1 MSQKYVYNPLTCE
14 YDIINE
20 GAPGVPGP
28 RGPVGPPGPA
38 GANGV
43 GVPTGGT
50 TGQVLAKASDDD
62 FDTEWVTGGGGGG
75 GDLQSVLNA
84 GNSATG
90 SNREI
95 QLAPGYIQLMGDI
108 NMMEMDPSLTTQS
121 GLLVSSQ
128 MGSGQ
133 AQLTNDQL
141 TIEDGMSGGEVA
153 LTGTGMTI
161 TAPGNSPIQVQA
173 DPMAAMGG
181 TFLFPDAYSGS
192 ADTIATREWV
202 AANYSGGGGGPTPG
216 IDDVLSAGNYATNK
230 MLTLSATGTSNY
242 IELTRDGI
250 NVNVGYAHGVNLRTD
265 PALTNPGTL
274 FMPSLDYGAGSE
286 VIATR
291 EWVAAN
297 YSGGGGSVG
306 TLSQVLLQ
314 GNQTNGSS
322 IVVNDSSMPGEQIEI
337 NAYQL
342 LASGPNGATTVS
354 PNNINL
360 NSMMGGSANISLDG
374 SSASSNQL
382 SIVDNTYPVETI
394 ATREWVSDNAGGGGG
409 GAPDLDAVLDQ
420 GSVANNKT
428 VWLGSDS
435 SGMTTIQPGDI
446 AFAND
451 AMDESGSMSAY
462 SLSFNSTP
470 ADEYSLLGANQLQFT
485 SNANSNMSMLGA
497 GSLVLAPDT
506 NDSNTV
512 LTSSEV
518 LVGDGANERVSIGTY
533 PEAELRMSSGVASLT
548 VDVNGLAIG
557 GTLHLPDP
565 EGGNATVAT
574 REYVFPVGS
583 TAGRTSYEQNGRMYI
598 DTDLGQPIWYVAG
611 TGWIDA
617 TGTGV

>member
-28 RGPVGPPGPA
+28 RGPVGPPGSA

-75 GDLQSVLNA
+75 DLQSVLDT
-84 GNSATG
+84 GNSAVDSVLNLSSSISSETVYLGFEDTG
-90 SNREI
+90 SGPSSVSALSFNDTSV
-95 QLAPGYIQLMGDI
+95 PGGKNTSYQNGLIHIYGP
-108 NMMEMDPSLTTQS
+108 NNYGSLSGTTQIGPMWMNMENS
-121 GLLVSSQ
+121 NGDKILLD
-128 MGSGQ
+128 GEN
-133 AQLTNDQL
+133 A
-141 TIEDGMSGGEVA
+141 TIELHQS
-153 LTGTGMTI
+153 MTATVI
-161 TAPGNSPIQVQA
+161 KPDPAGAPGNFYIP
-173 DPMAAMGG
+173 AATYG
-181 TFLFPDAYSGS
+181 TETF
-192 ADTIATREWV
+192 ATREWV
-202 AANYSGGGGGPTPG
+202 ADNTGGGGGGG
-216 IDDVLSAGNYATNK
+216 ILSIQAGTGISVDNTDPSNPIV
-230 MLTLSATGTSNY
+230 SATG
-242 IELTRDGI
+242 
-250 NVNVGYAHGVNLRTD
+250 
-265 PALTNPGTL
+265 
-274 FMPSLDYGAGSE
+274 
-286 VIATR
+286 
-291 EWVAAN
+291 
-297 YSGGGGSVG
+297 GGGGSVG

-314 GNQTNGSS
+314 GNQTDGSS
-322 IVVNDSSMPGEQIEI
+322 IVVNDSGMPGEQIEI

-374 SSASSNQL
+374 SSMSSNQL
-382 SIVDNTYPVETI
+382 SIVDNTYGVEII
-394 ATREWVSDNAGGGGG
+394 ATREWVNDNAGGGGG
-409 GAPDLDAVLDQ
+409 GTPDLDAVLDQ

-462 SLSFNSTP
+462 NLSFNSTP

-485 SNANSNMSMLGA
+485 SNANNNMSMLGA

-518 LVGDGANERVSIGTY
+518 LVGDGANEHVSIGTY
-533 PEAELRMSSGVASLT
+533 PEAELRMSSNVASLT
-548 VDVNGLAIG
+548 VDINGLAIG

-574 REYVFPVGS
+574 REYVRQQGDTTSRPV
-583 TAGRTSYEQNGRMYI
+583 APEIAEMYF
-598 DTDLGQPIWYVAG
+598 DTTLGHPIWYDGSQWV
-611 TGWIDA
+611 DA